1 MIGNTLEYLQANN
14 QTFQIMQMIRGNP
27 IFNDLKPITPS
38 EVVNLSLDI
47 LRILI
52 QIHDESGEDVRG
64 NQRLIQDISESSNSF
79 VRFADISIDVHNSNN
94 EDLINLLEVLAKA
107 DDKEELISRMLI
119 YGTDLYHEGGNE
131 ECKMKTE

>member
-14 QTFQIMQMIRGNP
+14 QTFQIIQMIEGNP
-27 IFNDLKPITPS
+27 IFDDIKPITPS

-52 QIHDESGEDVRG
+52 QIHGESGEDVMD

-94 EDLINLLEVLAKA
+94 EDLINILEVLAKA

-119 YGTDLYHEGGNE
+119 YGTDLCYAVGNEGG
-131 ECKMKTE
+131 TEIAR

>member
-14 QTFQIMQMIRGNP
+14 QTFQIIQMIEGNP
-27 IFNDLKPITPS
+27 IFDDIKPITPS

-52 QIHDESGEDVRG
+52 QIHGESGEDVRD

-119 YGTDLYHEGGNE
+119 YGTDLCYTVDNEGG
-131 ECKMKTE
+131 TEIAK